1 MIVDEWLVD
10 GFNLL
15 HAYPCTKPS
24 NTKIS
29 RVDLLSVLAGFASL
43 KAKRMLV
50 VLDGVGDAAE
60 LDIHHS
66 PLFRVVYSQKV
77 SADACIERLLFE
89 RRSEVR
95 FTVVTD
101 DRAISN
107 IARGSGALVVGT
119 AQFLEMLKETRK
131 ESTESL
137 DKNKL
142 RSHGFNRP
150 FEDKLKD
157 I

>member
-1 MIVDEWLVD
+1 MVEEWLVD
-10 GFNLL
+10 GCNLL
-15 HAYPCTKPS
+15 HAYPAGRSPKDI
-24 NTKIS
+24 KS
-29 RVDLLSVLAGFASL
+29 RAELLAALAGFASQ
-43 KAKRMLV
+43 KGRAMLV
-50 VLDGVGDAAE
+50 VLDGKGELAE
-60 LDIHHS
+60 LDIHHT

-77 SADACIERLLFE
+77 SADTYIERILFD
-89 RRSEVR
+89 RRTEAR

-119 AQFLEMLKETRK
+119 AQFLEMMKDSKK
-131 ESTESL
+131 ESAESV
-137 DKNKL
+137 DKGKL
-142 RSHGFNRP
+142 RSHGFHRP